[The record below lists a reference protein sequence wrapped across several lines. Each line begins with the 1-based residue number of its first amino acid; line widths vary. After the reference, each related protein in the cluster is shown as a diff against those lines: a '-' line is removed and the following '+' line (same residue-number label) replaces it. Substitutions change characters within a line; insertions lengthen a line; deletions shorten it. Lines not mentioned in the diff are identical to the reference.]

1 MTAAHCGEPVGEDPD
16 LGLLNQ
22 LRNELAVRGIVMGDP
37 ADGVPVP
44 FRDTPGAWCEIG
56 LLDGTLAWTHLPEG
70 SKVSPNRAIR
80 PALALLG
87 APALPGPQT
96 APAADPRLPPN
107 DAVGRALATRGLA
120 VHPAGFDFGD
130 GELHAGIFV
139 TSPARPVC
147 LPGEKLGPTR
157 RARTRPGF
165 TITCSAAR
173 TISRPTGPWRR
184 EPWPAFRPGAPPPG
198 RTGRSS
204 AARSGT

>member
-70 SKVSPNRAIR
+70 SKVSPNRAVR

-87 APALPGPQT
+87 APALPGPQA

-107 DAVGRALATRGLA
+107 DAVGRALAARGLA

-139 TSPARPVC
+139 TSPARPAQGHLQIVELELRWEC
-147 LPGEKLGPTR
+147 RLACPSSPAQGLSLSRIAQAIAAALASTAGD
-157 RARTRPGF
+157 AR
-165 TITCSAAR
+165 
-173 TISRPTGPWRR
+173 
-184 EPWPAFRPGAPPPG
+184 
-198 RTGRSS
+198 
-204 AARSGT
+204 